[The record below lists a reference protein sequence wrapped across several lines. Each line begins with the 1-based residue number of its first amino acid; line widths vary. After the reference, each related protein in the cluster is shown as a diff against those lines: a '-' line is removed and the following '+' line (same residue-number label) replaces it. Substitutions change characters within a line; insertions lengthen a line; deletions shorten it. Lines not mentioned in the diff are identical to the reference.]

1 MSSFARLVALDA
13 SVESAAVKRSVLRFL
28 VVLILVPLALGGAFG
43 HVDGSEV
50 LSHGTFLFPP
60 DHPAHAPFVPQK
72 EHACA
77 SCAVSNLTPPPF
89 ATLLP
94 VPPMVGT
101 ARETQC
107 NRRAPAPALPELPG
121 RSPPSLTA

>member
-1 MSSFARLVALDA
+1 VKRAARRFVVAL
-13 SVESAAVKRSVLRFL
+13 VLA
-28 VVLILVPLALGGAFG
+28 PLLLGGGFG

-77 SCAVSNLTPPPF
+77 SCAVSNLTPP
-89 ATLLP
+89 ALAALLF
-94 VPPMVGT
+94 VPPMVGR
-101 ARETQC
+101 AHET
-107 NRRAPAPALPELPG
+107 RGAWRAPAPALPELPG